1 MLSFLTTMTIDQ
13 ALRKRLIFTADD
25 YGIRNTAEPILA
37 LAKAGKLDRVAVMTK
52 YVSKEAALALVE
64 TGVKIDIHLEL
75 IALMG
80 RGEELESGVFHRGGA
95 FLQSWFSGSLTRQSV
110 EEEWRSQIERFKE
123 LFGRLPDGLNSHE
136 HVHFFPFFFQVFQQ
150 LAVEYRIFIVRY
162 GTRGI
167 LWRESFSLIG
177 WILSLLRCITHR
189 ATNKN
194 VLMSSNWL
202 IGLDWLSHH
211 EKLID
216 HLPESGTVEIVVHPE
231 RPEERAFIE
240 QYC

>member
-1 MLSFLTTMTIDQ
+1 MTMDQ

-37 LAKAGKLDRVAVMTK
+37 LARARKLDRVAVMTK
-52 YVSKEAALALVE
+52 YVTKEAALALIE

-75 IALMG
+75 ITLMG
-80 RGEELESGVFHRGGA
+80 RGEELESGVFYRGGA
-95 FLQSWFSGSLTRQSV
+95 FLKAWFLGNITRQSV
-110 EEEWRSQIERFKE
+110 EAEWRSQIERFKE
-123 LFGRLPDGLNSHE
+123 LFGKLPDGLNSHE
-136 HVHFFPFFFQVFQQ
+136 HVHFFPFFFQTFQQ
-150 LAVEYRIFIVRY
+150 LACEYQIHIVRY

-177 WILSLLRCITHR
+177 WILSVLRFMNHR
-189 ATNKN
+189 VTKKSTL
-194 VLMSSNWL
+194 VSSNWL
-202 IGLDWLSHH
+202 IGLDWFSHH
-211 EKLID
+211 EKLFD

-231 RPEERAFIE
+231 RPEERAFVE